1 MDERDLL
8 PASVRSGANVNVYPR
23 YSQTEDRIA
32 LLKHFF
38 TASTKRKLM
47 QYLLHRYKS
56 KT

>member
-23 YSQTEDRIA
+23 YSQIEDRIA